1 MPKKYLVGMIL
12 LALVEIGLALY
23 LTEWRHTFW
32 NYVQEKN
39 YSGFK
44 HELCIFVGVALV
56 FCFVSAYATYLGTLG
71 AIKWR
76 KKLTHKSMSMIQT
89 NDIENLNQRIQ
100 EDCREYPALFVTLGF
115 GTLKAF
121 TYVVVFSIALIWQF
135 NWWYWGLVMLYAVVS
150 TLLIRKIAKPL
161 IALNYNSQ
169 RAEAT
174 FRNSIKE
181 INFSSCIT
189 IMLGLATKTKHLQYA
204 STFYGQMGVIIALL
218 IIAPAYFAGK
228 FSFGALMQLNSTML
242 TLIDNCSYGINS
254 FDLINKFLS
263 CRKRLKEINII

>member
-1 MPKKYLVGMIL
+1 MIL

-32 NYVQEKN
+32 DYVQQKN
-39 YSGFK
+39 YEGFK
-44 HELCIFVGVALV
+44 YELMVFVGVALV
-56 FCFVSAYATYLGTLG
+56 YCFVSAYATYLGTLG

-76 KKLTHKSMSMIQT
+76 ETLTAKCFKHNSKCSE
-89 NDIENLNQRIQ
+89 IENLNQRIQ
-100 EDCREYPALFVTLGF
+100 EDCKEYPALYVNLGF

-121 TYVVVFSIALIWQF
+121 TYVLVFSVALVWQF
-135 NWWYWGLVMLYAVVS
+135 SWWYLFLVLIYAIVS
-150 TLLIRKIAKPL
+150 TIIIRRIARPL

-174 FRNSIKE
+174 FRNSIKAF
-181 INFSSCIT
+181 NFSSCIT

-218 IIAPAYFAGK
+218 IIAPAYFAGQ